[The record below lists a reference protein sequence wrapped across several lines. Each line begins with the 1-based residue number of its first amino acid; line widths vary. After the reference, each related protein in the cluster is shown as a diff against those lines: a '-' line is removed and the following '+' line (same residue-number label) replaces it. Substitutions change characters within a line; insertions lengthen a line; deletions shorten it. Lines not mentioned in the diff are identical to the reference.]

1 MGIRLDWEIEAEG
14 EQVQTAG
21 EDMETRRRRWRA
33 RLRLLGLL
41 LLTFLIIGGVVG
53 AIVLRLR
60 EVEWQIEQTLR
71 DTVDAEVATLR
82 LGDLQSFLGFQ
93 RSATEDWN
101 QRQLAQFE
109 QYQALKLETD
119 VRLTG
124 RIISSAVDGQRGRV
138 QVEEIIGSIP
148 YTRVWF
154 YWRYDDGWRHVPPD
168 YTFWG
173 DPQTLQADHITV
185 QYRALDEPVA
195 QAVAGSFSE
204 WLRSGCAALTC
215 DSLPSVTVEV
225 VPSPLAS
232 LNWSSAD
239 PWLLQVPSPL
249 IDRARLDTPV
259 DLALRVDLAALM
271 AHRLVTHVSSDTP
284 SATADANFL
293 RSAVTNWLIEQFA
306 QVRMDSHLINSL
318 VGHHGATAVG
328 RLLDVMPPDASI
340 AVLSQVTGAPLS
352 VSELDWRDFV
362 GWRLRL
368 EDEVIAARDEVTL
381 TSLYDTNDSAVRERA
396 YARFNANQPGQRRT
410 IASTRTTQDER
421 GAPLLQAGVMVGD
434 EGAQEIVEFRLIDGV
449 WKRAS

>member
-21 EDMETRRRRWRA
+21 EDLETRRRRWRA

-41 LLTFLIIGGVVG
+41 LLTFLIIGGIVG

-60 EVEWQIEQTLR
+60 EVEWQIEQALR

-82 LGDLQSFLGFQ
+82 LGDLQAYLGFQ
-93 RSATEDWN
+93 RSATDDWN

-124 RIISSAVDGQRGRV
+124 RIIGSAVDGQRGRV
-138 QVEEIIGSIP
+138 QIEEIIGGFP

-173 DPQTLQADHITV
+173 DPQTLRGEHVTV

-195 QAVAGSFSE
+195 QAVGSYMSE
-204 WLRSGCAALTC
+204 WVRSGCAALLC
-215 DSLPSVTVEV
+215 DVAPSVTVEI
-225 VPSPLAS
+225 VPSPLAT
-232 LNWSSAD
+232 LHWSDAD

-249 IDRARLDTPV
+249 IERARLDTPV
-259 DLALRVDLAALM
+259 DLALRVDLATLLAQ
-271 AHRLVTHVSSDTP
+271 RIVTHVSSETP
-284 SATADANFL
+284 SPAADARFL
-293 RSAVTNWLIEQFA
+293 RSAVVNWLVEQFA

-318 VGHHGATAVG
+318 VNRHGATAAG
-328 RLLDVMPPDASI
+328 RLLEVMQPDASVG
-340 AVLSQVTGAPLS
+340 ALSLVTGVSLAL
-352 VSELDWRDFV
+352 SELDWRDFV
-362 GWRLRL
+362 AWRLQL
-368 EDEVIAARDEVTL
+368 EDEVIATRDEVIF
-381 TSLYDTNDSAVRERA
+381 TSLYDTNDPAVREQA
-396 YARFNANQPGQRRT
+396 YARFNANQTGARRT
-410 IASTRTTQDER
+410 IVSTRTTQDER
-421 GAPLLQAGVMVGD
+421 GAPLLEAGVLVGD
-434 EGAQEIVEFRLIDGV
+434 EGTQEVVAFRLIDGV